1 MRIVF
6 NGSGQIKHIIKL
18 YEEEG
23 WECVDISSDRK
34 SLSSDIRKAM
44 ALLKT
49 DVVYSVGGI
58 DLNKSKLLRLSS
70 LLRKK
75 IIVHWIGTD
84 VFNAMEDYKKTKKV
98 MNHDYISL
106 SGSQLLKNELEAIGV
121 RSDIIPI
128 VPLEIKFAPLPMPEK
143 HAVIVY
149 APEYREEFYN
159 MELVKEVAQCLP
171 DLEFHIVA
179 NTGKNDFKK

>member
-58 DLNKSKLLRLSS
+58 DLNKSKLLRL
-70 LLRKK
+70 
-75 IIVHWIGTD
+75 
-84 VFNAMEDYKKTKKV
+84 
-98 MNHDYISL
+98 
-106 SGSQLLKNELEAIGV
+106 
-121 RSDIIPI
+121 
-128 VPLEIKFAPLPMPEK
+128 
-143 HAVIVY
+143 
-149 APEYREEFYN
+149 
-159 MELVKEVAQCLP
+159 
-171 DLEFHIVA
+171 
-179 NTGKNDFKK
+179 